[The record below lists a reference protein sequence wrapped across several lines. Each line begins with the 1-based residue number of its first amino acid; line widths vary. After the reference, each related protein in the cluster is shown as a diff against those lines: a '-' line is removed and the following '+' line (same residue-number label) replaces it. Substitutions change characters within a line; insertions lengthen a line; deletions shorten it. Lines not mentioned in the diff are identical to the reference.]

1 MKKNIVYTILA
12 ISLSLPFVIDALSKP
27 LPPLPVTFHL

>member
-1 MKKNIVYTILA
+1 MKKKVVYIILA

-27 LPPLPVTFHL
+27 LPPVPVTFYL